1 MCSKKL
7 NEHKLELLILGS
19 ARLQLGE
26 VLGHAKGKIKG
37 KVLIIGP
44 IGGGKYYIGF
54 VRSIV
59 SGYIFGATLC
69 FSTQKKGILNK
80 NYLA

>member
-1 MCSKKL
+1 MSSSSTCVRKKL

-19 ARLQLGE
+19 AHLQLGE

-44 IGGGKYYIGF
+44 IGGGKYSC
-54 VRSIV
+54 RQ
-59 SGYIFGATLC
+59 L
-69 FSTQKKGILNK
+69 ILQSLYNIW
-80 NYLA
+80 YHSLL